1 MVAQLVKAT
10 AAEGVALVMAKP
22 RPETVRLAPP
32 LDAVF
37 GRGAKDATG
46 AMGDNVRDV
55 LKIRVYV

>member
-1 MVAQLVKAT
+1 MKAT